1 MKKQIYLLMAMTCM
15 LASFTAC
22 GGAKKENT
30 EISVKEDSSTIE
42 METVEL
48 TKTST
53 SEIINRKNGYFSI
66 EDENT
71 IQLMNADGKAF
82 ISVESIN
89 AWKNLGDGYLLIDHS
104 IYKDGEEIV
113 VLEESTIH
121 RYQYKD
127 GILYYISLDDGG
139 ESGVLVAFNVET
151 KEELW
156 RIEGG
161 YWKYSNITLKEHYIV
176 LDSVLGDGPGCKLMT
191 YDGETIVETSSTDL
205 DTDEISDEPSIY
217 TTASPYYIQ
226 AQLGYPIRVY
236 DLDNKKVSESD
247 MVLKEYDSS
256 SEIRMVELKY
266 VFPNGMYILGMLVLS
281 SDGTS
286 NEYIYKLYNING
298 EAIIESDRM
307 SCVNTKEANT
317 NVSVVETQEGYYML
331 AQDGTGIF
339 AEGYDMIGE
348 SSLLGTFIDKYLIL
362 VKKENDTSIQQF
374 IHIDSG
380 NITELEESE
389 SIAKLLPSSSE
400 GSYIICS
407 SAKDGDYLVYD
418 NEFNQLY
425 TSSNYLQTVDEEYVL
440 EIENILDESDNLFLV
455 EIKTG
460 KKTKLETE
468 GDCETVGPTGLVT
481 YDGEKYYL
489 YAFR

>member
-89 AWKNLGDGYLLIDHS
+89 AWENLGDGYLLIDHS

-127 GILYYISLDDGG
+127 GILYYISLYDGG
-139 ESGVLVAFNVET
+139 DSGVLVAFNIET
-151 KEELW
+151 EEELW
-156 RIEGG
+156 RIEDG

-176 LDSVLGDGPGCKLMT
+176 IDNVLMT
-191 YDGETIVETSSTDL
+191 YDGETIIEASFINI
-205 DTDEISDEPSIY
+205 DTEKISERPAIY

-247 MVLKEYDSS
+247 VVLKEYDSS

-266 VFPNGMYILGMLVLS
+266 VFPNGMYILGMSVLS

-286 NEYIYKLYNING
+286 NEYTYKLYNING

-307 SCVNTKEANT
+307 SCVNTKVANT

-362 VKKENDTSIQQF
+362 IKEENDTSIQQF

-380 NITELEESE
+380 NIMELEESE
-389 SIAKLLPSSSE
+389 SIAELLPSSSE

-407 SAKDGDYLVYD
+407 SAKEGDYLVYD

-440 EIENILDESDNLFLV
+440 EIENIPDESDNLYLV
-455 EIKTG
+455 ELETG

-468 GDCETVGPTGLVT
+468 GDCEAVGPTGLVT